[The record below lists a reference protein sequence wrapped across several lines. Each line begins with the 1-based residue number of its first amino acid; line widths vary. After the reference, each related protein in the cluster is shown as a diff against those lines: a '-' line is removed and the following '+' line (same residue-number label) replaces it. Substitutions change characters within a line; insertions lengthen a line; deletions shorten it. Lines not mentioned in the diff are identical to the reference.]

1 MCVSNFKS
9 TTGSRS
15 LYRGDIDGPLGTR
28 FVGAG
33 RVAWDIETS
42 GLDPKNDL
50 IGTVQLH
57 APGVGTVV
65 VQMDSDP
72 PLRLCELLENAQVSK
87 VFHHA
92 MFDLRFMAAHWKVRP
107 CNIYCTKVAA
117 KLMDPNGVNPS
128 SLQYLLAKYLGV
140 EISKDQR
147 TTNWLSSDLTD
158 EQVDYACKD
167 VEYLLPLLDLVVADV
182 ERSGLGD
189 IYRSCLRFL
198 PARVLLDLGNWPDVF
213 AY

>member
-1 MCVSNFKS
+1 MGVSDVTS
-9 TTGSRS
+9 TAGPRA
-15 LYRGDIDGPLGTR
+15 LYKGDIGDPLVAR

-50 IGTVQLH
+50 IGTVQLY
-57 APGVGTVV
+57 APGVGAIV
-65 VQMDSDP
+65 VQMDSSP
-72 PLRLCELLENAQVSK
+72 PLRLRGLLENMQVSK

-92 MFDLRFMAAHWKVRP
+92 MFDLRFMVSHWNVQP

-117 KLMDPNGVNPS
+117 KLLDPRGINPS
-128 SLQYLLAKYLGV
+128 SLQHLLGRYLGV

-147 TTNWLSSDLTD
+147 VTNWLSSSLTD
-158 EQVDYACKD
+158 EQLDYACKD
-167 VEYLLPLLDLVVADV
+167 VEYLLPLLDLIAADV
-182 ERSGLGD
+182 ERSGMTNV
-189 IYRSCLRFL
+189 YRSCLRFL

-213 AY
+213 TY